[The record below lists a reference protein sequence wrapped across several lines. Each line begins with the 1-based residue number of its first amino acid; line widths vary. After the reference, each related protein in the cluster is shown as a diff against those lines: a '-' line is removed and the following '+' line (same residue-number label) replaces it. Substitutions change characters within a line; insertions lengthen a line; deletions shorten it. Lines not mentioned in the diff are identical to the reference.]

1 MADTAA
7 AVDAGWRR
15 KAIKRMRKAA
25 TPAPEVISD
34 PVESAQAAGLRYV
47 SDTQP
52 GIRRKRAGKGFVYV
66 GTDGKTIRD
75 AKELSRIRSL
85 AIPPAYTDVWI
96 CPSPNGHIQAT
107 GRDARAR
114 KQYRYHPKWREVR
127 DETKFGRMLGFSQ
140 ALPKI
145 RARLERDLSL
155 PGLPREKVLATVVR
169 LLECTCIRVG
179 NDEYAKS
186 NRSYGLTT
194 LQDRHVE
201 ISGSNLRFEFRGK
214 SGKTHKV
221 DLNDRRLAR
230 IVERC
235 QDLPGEDLFQYLDD
249 DEVRQTIGSGDV
261 NEYIREISGQEFTA
275 KDFRT
280 WAGTL
285 LAIEALTKIGPFS
298 TQRNAKSNVL
308 KAIDQVAE
316 QLNNTRSVC
325 RKYYVHPAVLESY
338 MDGKLLEHL
347 GNGSKQG
354 AKDELAADEA
364 AVVRLLQRHLG
375 TAPTAGQR
383 EERGERVPSFRRS
396 VVPHIHRLF
405 HLGRQ
410 CRCEARLEPSS
421 GVGRATVGPKYFSP

>member
-1 MADTAA
+1 MAARRQQQQRR
-7 AVDAGWRR
+7 WRR
-15 KAIKRMRKAA
+15 VEKKIVKRMRRVP
-25 TPAPEVISD
+25 TPPPEVVSD

-52 GIRRKRAGKGFVYV
+52 GIRRKKSGKGFPYI
-66 GTDGKTIRD
+66 GPDGKTIRES
-75 AKELSRIRSL
+75 KELARIRSL

-107 GRDARAR
+107 GRDARGR

-127 DETKFGRMLGFSQ
+127 DETKFGRMLAFSQ
-140 ALPKI
+140 VLPKI
-145 RARLERDLSL
+145 RSRIERDLSL

-186 NRSYGLTT
+186 NRSFGLTT

-214 SGKTHKV
+214 SGKMHKV

-249 DEVRQTIGSGDV
+249 EGVRQTIGSGDV
-261 NEYIREISGQEFTA
+261 NQYIREISGQEFTA

-285 LAIEALTKIGPFS
+285 LAIEALTRIGPFS
-298 TQRNAKSNVL
+298 TQRSAKSNVL
-308 KAIDQVAE
+308 KAIDEVAE
-316 QLNNTRSVC
+316 QLNNTRAVC
-325 RKYYVHPAVLESY
+325 RKYYVHPVVLASY
-338 MDGKLLEHL
+338 MEGNLLEHL
-347 GNGSKQG
+347 GGGSKQSG
-354 AKDELAADEA
+354 KEDLAADEA
-364 AVVRLLQRHLG
+364 AVVRLLQRHIG
-375 TAPTAGQR
+375 
-383 EERGERVPSFRRS
+383 
-396 VVPHIHRLF
+396 
-405 HLGRQ
+405 
-410 CRCEARLEPSS
+410 
-421 GVGRATVGPKYFSP
+421 ATNGNGKK

>member
-1 MADTAA
+1 MATRQRS
-7 AVDAGWRR
+7 GQTRRRRWRR
-15 KAIKRMRKAA
+15 VEKKVIKRMRKVAA
-25 TPAPEVISD
+25 PAPEIVSD

-52 GIRRKRAGKGFVYV
+52 GIRRKRAGKGFAYV

-96 CPSPNGHIQAT
+96 CPSPSGHIQAT
-107 GRDARAR
+107 GRDARGR

-145 RARLERDLSL
+145 RTRLERDLSL

-201 ISGSNLRFEFRGK
+201 ITGSNLRFEFRGK

-249 DEVRQTIGSGDV
+249 DNVRQTIGSGDV

-285 LAIEALTKIGPFS
+285 LAIEALTKIGSFS

-338 MDGKLLEHL
+338 LDGKLLEHL

-364 AVVRLLQRHLG
+364 AVVRLLRRNVGNGG
-375 TAPTAGQR
+375 T
-383 EERGERVPSFRRS
+383 
-396 VVPHIHRLF
+396 
-405 HLGRQ
+405 
-410 CRCEARLEPSS
+410 
-421 GVGRATVGPKYFSP
+421 